1 MRSNV
6 HLNSQAQSSDVME
19 PLTYDVVLLARNAE
33 VAVSLLYAVCLAV
46 IKRVSGC
53 VRIACHSLVITCLL
67 QVLNRLDAS

>member
-6 HLNSQAQSSDVME
+6 RMNSQTQSSDVMK
-19 PLTYDVVLLARNAE
+19 PLTNDVVFLARNAD
-33 VAVSLLYAVCLAV
+33 VAVSLSYAGCLAV

-53 VRIACHSLVITCLL
+53 VRIACHSLVITSLQ